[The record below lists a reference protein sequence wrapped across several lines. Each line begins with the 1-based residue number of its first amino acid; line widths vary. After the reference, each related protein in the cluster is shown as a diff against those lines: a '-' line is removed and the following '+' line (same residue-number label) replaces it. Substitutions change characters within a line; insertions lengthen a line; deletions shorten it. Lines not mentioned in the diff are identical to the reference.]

1 MTVDLWRTSVPPTP
15 RQLARERTEAEIL
28 RIAREHLCTTGPANL
43 SLRAIARELGIVSS
57 AIYRYVSCRDDLLT
71 LLVIDGYTALGD
83 AVDQAI
89 SAVDTRDHL
98 GRFTALGRTIRTW
111 ALAEP
116 ARYALLYGTPVPG
129 YDAPGERTTEPGTR
143 VIVALARITEQ
154 AWHDGH
160 LRLESRDDEVALPE
174 DVDRIRSEFALTAP
188 PAVLERTALVWA
200 ALFGCVSFEVFG
212 QYGPDTFS
220 DPEALFEAH
229 LLRLAGLL
237 GLTR

>member
-1 MTVDLWRTSVPPTP
+1 MRSSHRGGWSVPTLPRAPLTNALCSSDTPLSRAVLTFVSSARFLARSAVRSTVTADLWRSSVPPTP

-28 RIAREHLCTTGPANL
+28 RIAREHLCTTGPADL
-43 SLRAIARELGIVSS
+43 SLRAIARELGVVSS

-89 SAVDTRDHL
+89 SAVDDSDHL
-98 GRFTALGRTIRTW
+98 GAFLALGRTVRTW

-143 VIVALARITEQ
+143 VIIALAHLAEE
-154 AWHDGH
+154 AWHTGH
-160 LRLESRDDEVALPE
+160 LHLPDLDDQP
-174 DVDRIRSEFALTAP
+174 T
-188 PAVLERTALVWA
+188 
-200 ALFGCVSFEVFG
+200 
-212 QYGPDTFS
+212 
-220 DPEALFEAH
+220 
-229 LLRLAGLL
+229 
-237 GLTR
+237 